1 MRVGRYEIVRELGRG
16 GMARVHLARQLDLDR
31 YAALKELGSLH
42 REDAEMAARFV
53 RESRLAGALNHPSI
67 VTVLDFFE
75 HDGTP
80 YIAMEYVPRGSL
92 RPWVGQLTVSQ
103 VGGVLESVLAGLA
116 HAHAGSVV
124 HRDLKPE
131 NLMVTDDG
139 HVKITDF
146 GIAKALIDSGTV
158 AFRTATGAAIGT
170 PAYMSPEQAMG
181 EGVGPWTDLYATGVI
196 AYELLSG
203 SVPFGNREPM
213 AILLAHC
220 QEPPVPLAE
229 RAPDVPAPIAGW
241 VDALLAKTPADR
253 PPSATAAWEELEEH
267 LLECDG
273 PRWRRSARLEGE
285 PGTDRPTG
293 RPITPAQFPSDG
305 RQTYETPATAEAAQ
319 HPPTP
324 PEPAGA
330 AATPTA
336 TPPPGEAE
344 STAPLARP
352 PRSATP
358 TPRRRRG
365 LLLGA
370 GLAALAVIGVT
381 LALTLPGDPETP
393 TAPASTDDA
402 GTDGPVPLG
411 EDWMRAVHVVS
422 YEPEGLT
429 KPGFID
435 AVRRSKA
442 DGATHVVLRPMLV
455 TDSVE
460 SSEFEDKADAPTD
473 ATLAAG
479 IDAAEAEGVQSI
491 IQPSLEPEGAYAGA
505 YEPSDPDAFF
515 AAYQERLGTWAD
527 IAGEHG
533 ADAIVVG
540 TMFSLLDGPD
550 YTDRW
555 TALLNHARERCQ
567 CLVTYSAED
576 VEGAERIQFWGAAD
590 AIGVIHLAALTDEPT
605 TDVDTLTRA
614 WDPVKQRF
622 RSSTS
627 AGRSPSSSA
636 ISATRRWRTRRPRPS
651 PKPPASRPKRR
662 RPRSTR
668 PPSARSAATT
678 GSGASPG
685 PSSTVTAS
693 NPNRTTS
700 RSPASRRKRSCAP
713 GRPPSRR
720 QIAARIAAAS
730 SGRQITRSGRYGC
743 AALYS
748 SGAPLIRDACRP

>member
-92 RPWVGQLTVSQ
+92 RPWVGRLTVPQ

-220 QEPPVPLAE
+220 QETPVPLAE

-241 VDALLAKTPADR
+241 VDALLAKKPADR
-253 PPSATAAWEELEEH
+253 PPSAAAAWEELEEH
-267 LLECDG
+267 LLECAG

-285 PGTDRPTG
+285 PGTERPTG
-293 RPITPAQFPSDG
+293 RPITPAQFPSEGG
-305 RQTYETPATAEAAQ
+305 RPTRPRRRPRPRHTHPRRRNLPVPPRRPRRPRRPAT
-319 HPPTP
+319 
-324 PEPAGA
+324 PEP
-330 AATPTA
+330 
-336 TPPPGEAE
+336 
-344 STAPLARP
+344 TAPVARP
-352 PRSATP
+352 PRSAAP
-358 TPRRRRG
+358 SRRRRRG

-370 GLAALAVIGVT
+370 GLAAVAVVGVA

-393 TAPASTDDA
+393 TSPASTDGA
-402 GTDGPVPLG
+402 TADGPVPLG

-429 KPGFID
+429 KPGFVD

-455 TDSVE
+455 TDSIE

-479 IDAAEAEGVQSI
+479 IDAAEAEGVKSI
-491 IQPSLEPEGAYAGA
+491 IQPSFEPEGTYAGA
-505 YEPSDPDAFF
+505 YSPSDPDAFF
-515 AAYQERLGTWAD
+515 AAYAERLGAWAD

-533 ADAIVVG
+533 ADAVVVG

-550 YTDRW
+550 YTERW
-555 TALLNHARERCQ
+555 TALLNHARERCK

-576 VEGAERIQFWGAAD
+576 LEGAERIQFWDAAD
-590 AIGVIHLAALTDEPT
+590 AIGVIRLAALTDEPT

-614 WDPVKQRF
+614 WDPVKQQLQKLNE
-622 RSSTS
+622 
-627 AGRSPSSSA
+627 
-636 ISATRRWRTRRPRPS
+636 RWS
-651 PKPPASRPKRR
+651 KPVILSDLGYASLDDQ
-662 RPRSTR
+662 
-668 PPSARSAATT
+668 AATAVT
-678 GSGASPG
+678 EAGGE
-685 PSSTVTAS
+685 PSEEA
-693 NPNRTTS
+693 
-700 RSPASRRKRSCAP
+700 
-713 GRPPSRR
+713 
-720 QIAARIAAAS
+720 Q
-730 SGRQITRSGRYGC
+730 
-743 AALYS
+743 AALYEAAFRAFQGNDWFGGIAWS
-748 SGAPLIRDACRP
+748 ELNGDGEQPEPDDFSFAGKQAEEVLRAWQTAG